1 MNLTDVQIKE
11 YKKYNSEDIPK
22 LYDSVGWS
30 AYTDDLAALENGFNN
45 SLKILAA
52 YKNDEL
58 VGIIRA
64 VGDGYTVV
72 FIQDILV
79 LLEYQRQGI
88 GSALL
93 KAIVD
98 CYPNV
103 RQIQLTTDCT
113 EKTIAFY
120 KSVGFIEFS
129 EIDCCGFIKDRT

>member
-11 YKKYNSEDIPK
+11 CKKYDSKDIPK

-30 AYTDDLAALENGFNN
+30 AYTDDLVALENGFNN
-45 SLKILAA
+45 SLKVLAA

-79 LLEYQRQGI
+79 LPEYQRQGI

-120 KSVGFIEFS
+120 KSAGFIEFS